1 MHVLPYVSRNS
12 STSLIKR
19 QNYSNLGRFNIA
31 TDDISSVLRKF
42 LFYLLPDFTP
52 SREHPFVLFLTAQI
66 FDNSSRH
73 LTKKHPRRGY
83 RAKCLVSSESIR
95 RIRNGARYRV
105 KKTLSHTEELWA
117 RESFPFRDGE
127 TGGGTQGEKRRR
139 EPRDHRAIH
148 YLCHPA
154 FRSQCGSTKS
164 KCIAYANAGR
174 APVVSVGVNSQSASG
189 NNHNDQ

>member
-1 MHVLPYVSRNS
+1 MHVLPYESRNS

-105 KKTLSHTEELWA
+105 KKNSLAYRRIMSA
-117 RESFPFRDGE
+117 RIVPVPRWRDRRRARREKRDGE
-127 TGGGTQGEKRRR
+127 S
-139 EPRDHRAIH
+139 RAIIAPYIIYVIPRSAH
-148 YLCHPA
+148 NVGLRNQNALLMQMPVAHP
-154 FRSQCGSTKS
+154 
-164 KCIAYANAGR
+164 
-174 APVVSVGVNSQSASG
+174 
-189 NNHNDQ
+189 

>member
-127 TGGGTQGEKRRR
+127 TGG
-139 EPRDHRAIH
+139 H
-148 YLCHPA
+148 
-154 FRSQCGSTKS
+154 
-164 KCIAYANAGR
+164 AGR
-174 APVVSVGVNSQSASG
+174 EETERAARSSRHTLFMSSRVPLTMWVYEIKMHCLCKCRSRTRSICRGEFTVCFGE
-189 NNHNDQ
+189 